1 MKIQTFKTAILLVV
15 ITLLCN
21 FKSQGQSWTTFS
33 YTATSDTVLDQG
45 TKCVYDGSGNS
56 YWAARFY
63 VSRTTRTGFM
73 LWKIDKNGITT
84 AKQVITTNVIGAT
97 IEPIKDIKVISSNLY
112 VLFDIKKA
120 APSPDHDVCT
130 QKYDLTLS
138 KKWESVYNHPNS
150 KEDFGIQLNEGPKS
164 GVLTAVLTGQDGGV
178 INYARTNGAILNS
191 YIYNNNNIQKE
202 TIRKII
208 SIPSGVYFAGKN
220 ENLTTGV
227 SDMFI
232 TKLDTNLSLSWNK
245 IYDASAGLIYDEAID
260 INPDAAG
267 DILVT
272 GNFESSTGA
281 ARVFYTKYNDTNGS
295 RLWIRR
301 LTNDEIT
308 AVAVFANSSAD
319 LISVV
324 NGNPCR
330 YVNVNGNTGALIA
343 SKGIFT
349 NANINFQIA
358 DCINGVNEI
367 YITGN
372 FDSTYTSGG
381 IPVTESGVI
390 ISKLDATGSRLWNEK
405 ISTTG
410 QETYTASDIAI
421 RSTNRLCYIVN
432 VTNPAVANKTT
443 HSIFASISAST
454 GNRLAAEVSENSEL
468 TLYPNPA
475 KDFLT
480 IRINKTIGTEALVEI
495 YNYTGQLIARNTV
508 YFADE
513 GSVQTVDISGL
524 SAGTY
529 MLRLQSGNEQFT
541 QTFIAE

>member
-1 MKIQTFKTAILLVV
+1 MKIQTFKTAVMLVV

-21 FKSQGQSWTTFS
+21 FKSQSQSWTIFT
-33 YTATSDTVLDQG
+33 YTASNDTVLDQA
-45 TKCVYDGSGNS
+45 TKCVYDGAGNS

-63 VSRTTRTGFM
+63 VSRTTRTGYM
-73 LWKIDKNGITT
+73 LWKINKNGITT
-84 AKQVITTNVIGAT
+84 AKQIITTNVPGAT

-164 GVLTAVLTGQDGGV
+164 GVLTAVLTGQDGGI
-178 INYARTNGAILNS
+178 INYARTNGAIINS

-220 ENLTTGV
+220 ENLTTGI

-232 TKLDTNLSLSWNK
+232 TKLDSNLSLSWNK

-330 YVNVNGNTGALIA
+330 FVNVNGNTGALIA

-381 IPVTESGVI
+381 SPVTESGVI

-443 HSIFASISAST
+443 HSIFASISAAT
-454 GNRLAAEVSENSEL
+454 GNRLAAETTVPTEI
-468 TLYPNPA
+468 TIYPNPVSEQLSIQFNVEA
-475 KDFLT
+475 DG
-480 IRINKTIGTEALVEI
+480 IRVAELHDMNGRLIISEVVSGTEANHTHIIDVQALNKGLYLLRV
-495 YNYTGQLIARNTV
+495 NDGSTSTV
-508 YFADE
+508 TKVIIE
-513 GSVQTVDISGL
+513 
-524 SAGTY
+524 
-529 MLRLQSGNEQFT
+529 
-541 QTFIAE
+541 